1 MNAAWEGIDEIVA
14 IADAGSFVGAARRLA
29 VSPSHISRAVN
40 RMEARIGARLFERTT
55 RSVRLTDTGRT
66 IVERCRRLIE
76 DRDEAL
82 RSVLGQHEM
91 EGQLR
96 ITSSVAL
103 GERFIE
109 PLLRE
114 FQEEHGRIAVWIE
127 LTNRVV
133 DVIGESFD
141 LAIRTGHPS
150 DDRLAARQIAARS
163 ATLAASPEF
172 LARHGVPRHPEELA
186 RFECL
191 VGTSPTWHFLDQGR
205 RMTIVPAGRWRCN
218 HGNAVARAAIAGRG
232 ICQLPDY
239 YIRHHI
245 AQGRLA
251 SILDDYRDEPEPIWA
266 VVPSSRSRIP
276 RVRRLVD
283 FMAAN
288 LSSALP

>member
-14 IADAGSFVGAARRLA
+14 IADAGSFVGAARKLA

-40 RMEARIGARLFERTT
+40 RIEARIGARLFERTT
-55 RSVRLTDTGRT
+55 RSVRLTSTGKA

-76 DRDEAL
+76 DRDETL
-82 RSVLGQHEM
+82 RSVLAQHEM

-114 FQEEHGRIAVWIE
+114 FQREHSRISIWIE

-172 LARHGVPRHPEELA
+172 LERHGVPRHPEELSQY
-186 RFECL
+186 ECL
-191 VGTSPTWHFLDQGR
+191 IGTSPTWHFLDQGR
-205 RMTIVPAGRWRCN
+205 RMTIVPSGHWRCN
-218 HGNAVARAAIAGRG
+218 HGNAVVQAAIAGRG
-232 ICQLPDY
+232 LCQLPDY

-245 AQGRLA
+245 AQGRLV
-251 SILDDYRDEPEPIWA
+251 SILDSFRDEPEPIWT
-266 VVPSSRSRIP
+266 VVPNGRLRIP
-276 RVRRLVD
+276 RVRRLAD

-288 LSSALP
+288 LASALG